1 MRYMKNLLRFQFIK
15 ENQECL
21 ILKEIIY
28 VSGNYEIT
36 KVHKKADHILE
47 MKRL

>member
-1 MRYMKNLLRFQFIK
+1 MRYRKNLLRFQFIK

-36 KVHKKADHILE
+36 KAHKKADHILE